1 MNERPLRTV
10 PRPSCPICGGGGD
23 LLFEHLRDRMGT
35 APGEW
40 GIRGCGSGACGTAW
54 LDPMPAPEDLARC
67 YEGYF
72 THHAEAPAADSLLR
86 RLGRAARAG
95 RLASRFGYGG
105 AGAGARLLGA
115 LAALH
120 PSRRAAMDLSALH
133 LPALPG
139 GRLLEVGCGS
149 GEMLAG
155 MRDLGWEVEGVDF
168 DPGAVAAARGRGL
181 AVREGDLASC
191 RFPGAAF
198 DAVAMVHVVEH
209 VPDPR
214 ALLAEAARVLR
225 PGGRLSVVTPNPRGR
240 GARRFGAAWREWDP
254 PRHLALIPPATLRRL
269 VEEAGLRPERA
280 GTTLREAGAI
290 RFGSGRI
297 ARDGRFRLEER
308 PRGAERLAAAAWTL
322 GGALALLVDGGSGDE
337 AVVVAAKPAT
347 SPSARPS
354 APAGWT
360 RS

>member
-1 MNERPLRTV
+1 
-10 PRPSCPICGGGGD
+10 
-23 LLFEHLRDRMGT
+23 MGS
-35 APGEW
+35 APGTW
-40 GIRGCGSGACGTAW
+40 GIRSCGSEACGTAW

-72 THHAEAPAADSLLR
+72 THGAEARAPSALA
-86 RLGRAARAG
+86 RAARAG
-95 RLASRFGYGG
+95 RLAGRFGYRG
-105 AGAGARLLGA
+105 AGTPARLLGA
-115 LAALH
+115 LVALV
-120 PSRRAAMDLSALH
+120 PSRRAAMDLSAFH
-133 LPALPG
+133 LPFLPG

-191 RFPGAAF
+191 RFPGASF

-240 GARRFGAAWREWDP
+240 GARLFGAAWREWDP
-254 PRHLALIPPATLRRL
+254 PRHLALLPLPTLRRL
-269 VEEAGLRPERA
+269 VEEAGLRAERA

-290 RFGSGRI
+290 HLGSRRI
-297 ARDGRFRLEER
+297 AREGRFRLEDR
-308 PRGAERLAAAAWTL
+308 PRGAARLAAAAWTL
-322 GGALALLVDGGSGDE
+322 GGALALLLDGESGDE
-337 AVVVAAKPAT
+337 TVVTASKAAT
-347 SPSARPS
+347 SSGRA
-354 APAGWT
+354 
-360 RS
+360 